1 MVVGLGFSWS
11 LGISHKMPFLHAP
24 VKWVFVTPED
34 TNCDEDLVISF
45 YLSPESKHVNYM
57 EGDRTHRVWFV
68 AVYNLSI
75 PDKLATEPFLP

>member
-1 MVVGLGFSWS
+1 
-11 LGISHKMPFLHAP
+11 MPFLHAP